1 MMVFFQ
7 EFMNILDSVL
17 IFFYR
22 IPDVPIAGYLL
33 GTFVLAL
40 FCVVIGQLT
49 ISVAFLTNR
58 RRIDA
63 DNRNMVRMQNLSV
76 KALAAKNKGAYKAF
90 NKEANEAF
98 GKVFFMQIALAAAS
112 LWPVPFALAWMQTRF
127 SGVEFPLPFTLPML
141 GGSVG
146 YTFSFFPILI
156 LAFILFGKVKR
167 YLPYFNRI
175 HGILKGYD
183 KEKDDMITF
192 ADLHPPQVRS

>member
-1 MMVFFQ
+1 MMVYLQ
-7 EFMNILDSVL
+7 EMVNWIDNAL

-22 IPDVPIAGYLL
+22 LPEVPIAGYFL

-40 FCVVIGQLT
+40 CCVVIGQLT
-49 ISVAFLTNR
+49 ISVAFLANR

-63 DNRNMVRMQNLSV
+63 DNSNMVRMQNLSI

-127 SGVEFPLPFTLPML
+127 SEVEFPLPFALPML
-141 GGSVG
+141 GDTVG

-156 LAFILFGKVKR
+156 LAFMLFGKVKR
-167 YLPYFNRI
+167 YLPYFKRI
-175 HGILKGYD
+175 HGILDGYT
-183 KEKDDMITF
+183 KEKEDMITF
-192 ADLHPPQVRS
+192 ADLHPPRVRP

>member
-1 MMVFFQ
+1 MVYLQEMM
-7 EFMNILDSVL
+7 NWIDSAL

-22 IPDVPIAGYLL
+22 LPEVPIAGYLL

-40 FCVVIGQLT
+40 CCVVIGQLT
-49 ISVAFLTNR
+49 ISVAFLMNR

-63 DNRNMVRMQNLSV
+63 DNSNMVRMQNLSI
-76 KALAAKNKGAYKAF
+76 KALASKDKGAYKAF

-127 SGVEFPLPFTLPML
+127 SEVEFALPFSLPVI
-141 GGSVG
+141 GDTVG

-167 YLPYFNRI
+167 HLPYFNRI
-175 HGILKGYD
+175 HGILNGYT
-183 KEKDDMITF
+183 KEKDGMLTF

>member
-1 MMVFFQ
+1 MAFFH
-7 EFMNILDSVL
+7 ELMNQIDGAL

-22 IPDVPIAGYLL
+22 ISDVPIIGYYL

-40 FCVVIGQLT
+40 LCVVIGQLT
-49 ISVAFLTNR
+49 ISLAFLANR

-63 DNRNMVRMQNLSV
+63 DNSNMVRMQNLSI

-127 SGVEFPLPFTLPML
+127 AEVEFPLPVTLPIL
-141 GGSVG
+141 GDTVG

-156 LAFILFGKVKR
+156 LAFMLFGKAKR
-167 YLPYFNRI
+167 YLPYFKRI
-175 HGILKGYD
+175 HGILDGYN
-183 KEKDDMITF
+183 KEKNEMITF
-192 ADLHPPQVRS
+192 ADLHPPQVRP